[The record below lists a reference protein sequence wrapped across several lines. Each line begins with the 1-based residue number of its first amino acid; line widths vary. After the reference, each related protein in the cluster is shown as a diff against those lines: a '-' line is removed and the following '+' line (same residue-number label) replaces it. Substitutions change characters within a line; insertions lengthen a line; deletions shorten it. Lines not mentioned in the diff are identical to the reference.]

1 MIEVPDK
8 PAPGVNLIGYL
19 EAESGLGEV
28 ARRLGQGL
36 RRAGVPFAAIPY
48 RKTPSRQEHAVDFEV
63 ASTALY
69 DTNLICLNAD
79 ELPALVDDVGVEL
92 FFRRSSI
99 GVWFWETN
107 VFRAEDRQAL
117 LFLDEVWVLSEYV
130 REAVSRE
137 SDVPVVVAPLPIE
150 PPPAP
155 TSTRADLG
163 LPPGF
168 LFLFVFDF
176 VSSERKN
183 PLGVVEAF
191 AKAFAPGEGPTLV
204 LKSINGRERKPRQL
218 EELQRAVADRA
229 DILVHD
235 GYVSEAE
242 RDAYVAACD
251 CFVSLHRSEGLG
263 LTMAEA
269 MSYGK
274 PVIATGYSGNLE
286 FMDER
291 VSHLVPYE
299 LVPVPEGWWAHATGA
314 HWAEPD
320 VDAAATAMREVYRD
334 QDAARALG
342 ERARSEILARF
353 SAERAAGFLASRY
366 EALRGQRG
374 APAETDLHMHV
385 LRAAVAARKGADRG
399 ISAELGRRP
408 TGLVRGLVVRALWP
422 YLEERQRFD
431 AEVVDA
437 LARLQRPGR
446 RPDPRSEVTR

>member
-1 MIEVPDK
+1 VIEVPAN
-8 PAPGVNLIGYL
+8 PVPGVNLIGYL

-28 ARRLGQGL
+28 ARRLGHGL
-36 RRAGVPFAAIPY
+36 ERAGVPFAAIPY
-48 RKTPSRQEHAVDFEV
+48 RRTPSRQEHEVGFDV
-63 ASTALY
+63 ASTAGY

-150 PPPAP
+150 RPPVPA
-155 TSTRADLG
+155 STRADLG
-163 LPPGF
+163 LPPSF

-176 VSSERKN
+176 VSAERKN
-183 PLGVVEAF
+183 PLGVAEAF
-191 AKAFAPGEGPTLV
+191 MRAFAPGEGPTLV

-218 EELQRAVADRA
+218 EQLQLAVAGRP
-229 DILVHD
+229 DILVRD

-242 RDAYVAACD
+242 RDAYIAACD

-269 MSYGK
+269 MSHGK

-299 LVPVPEGWWAHATGA
+299 LVPVPERWWAHASGA

-320 VDAAATAMREVYRD
+320 IDAAASAMREVYAA
-334 QDAARALG
+334 QEAARALG
-342 ERARSEILARF
+342 ERGRSEILARF
-353 SAERAAGFLASRY
+353 SSERAAGFLASRY
-366 EALRGQRG
+366 EGLRGRRG
-374 APAETDLHMHV
+374 APAEMDLHMHV
-385 LRAAVAARKGADRG
+385 LRAAVAVRRGVDRG
-399 ISAELGRRP
+399 FGEPGRGPGGPIR
-408 TGLVRGLVVRALWP
+408 RLVVKALWP

-437 LARLQRPGR
+437 LARLQRSTPGPGSR
-446 RPDPRSEVTR
+446 GV

>member
-1 MIEVPDK
+1 VIEVPSN

-28 ARRLGQGL
+28 ARRLGHGL
-36 RRAGVPFAAIPY
+36 ERAGLPFAAIPY
-48 RKTPSRQEHAVDFEV
+48 RKTPSRQEHEV
-63 ASTALY
+63 AFQVASAAPY

-107 VFRAEDRQAL
+107 VFRATDRQAL

-130 REAVSRE
+130 REAISRE
-137 SDVPVVVAPLPIE
+137 SDIPVVVAPLPIE

-155 TSTRADLG
+155 TATRADLG

-176 VSSERKN
+176 VSAERKN

-191 AKAFAPGEGPTLV
+191 TRAFAPGEGPTLV

-218 EELQRAVADRA
+218 EELRLAVAGRP

-235 GYVSEAE
+235 GYVSEAQ
-242 RDAYVAACD
+242 RNAYIAACD
-251 CFVSLHRSEGLG
+251 CYVSLHRSEGLG

-299 LVPVPEGWWAHATGA
+299 LVPVPEDWWAHATGA

-320 VDAAATAMREVYRD
+320 VDAATTAM
-334 QDAARALG
+334 
-342 ERARSEILARF
+342 
-353 SAERAAGFLASRY
+353 
-366 EALRGQRG
+366 
-374 APAETDLHMHV
+374 T
-385 LRAAVAARKGADRG
+385 
-399 ISAELGRRP
+399 
-408 TGLVRGLVVRALWP
+408 
-422 YLEERQRFD
+422 
-431 AEVVDA
+431 
-437 LARLQRPGR
+437 
-446 RPDPRSEVTR
+446 